1 MNMFRFVLIAFMI
14 PGLLISV
21 PVRAQIYFFDDF
33 ENPAESEKK
42 WEVITGDWQFG
53 DGVYHQLSTASPWQV
68 SMVSKDYWK
77 DEWVEYTIEVKI
89 MPLTPG
95 DAPANIL
102 FRVQDPVPQ
111 TWADRD
117 SPDTH
122 MYRWIINGWTNTE
135 SRPYM
140 YSEGLREELALT
152 PNSLVVG
159 DWHDVR
165 LVVTTTGCAGYVN
178 ENELFNV
185 EHAQWTNGRVGLHAY
200 SGMMDFDDFIV
211 YGPSGMQVEAMGKMS
226 VAWGEIKAGH

>member
-1 MNMFRFVLIAFMI
+1 MNMVRFVLIAFMI

-111 TWADRD
+111 TWVDRD

-140 YSEGLREELALT
+140 YSEGIREELALT